1 MNPKSTPAPSSF
13 MFPLRRAS
21 ALALFAAGLLFVVPL
36 LMAGP
41 ARADVG
47 VEKISRHAGTA
58 GEAVD
63 LTLGCGFCFPPCHG
77 PHGQPDGS
85 CMPGKALPPD
95 SFPISLVPIEKVPRP
110 YRCGPNALC
119 SPSVA
124 GAPRRS
130 PFSYLGLATPPGDG
144 GGKVPRYR
152 LHFEIPD
159 LQPGIYTFVIFCDGC
174 ARGKS
179 GSLIAN
185 PRGRPW
191 RLRIQ
196 PSVG

>member
-1 MNPKSTPAPSSF
+1 MNPRPTPALDSF
-13 MFPLRRAS
+13 AFPLRPAS
-21 ALALFAAGLLFVVPL
+21 VLALLAAGLLLAVAL
-36 LMAGP
+36 LTAGP
-41 ARADVG
+41 ARAAVG
-47 VEKISRHAGTA
+47 VEKTSRHAGTA
-58 GEAVD
+58 GETVD

-77 PHGQPDGS
+77 PHGQPDRT

-95 SFPISLVPIEKVPRP
+95 SFPISLVPIEKVPKP
-110 YRCGPNALC
+110 YPCGPNALC

-130 PFSYLGLATPPGDG
+130 PYSYLGLAKPPDNGE
-144 GGKVPRYR
+144 GKIPRYR

-159 LQPGIYTFVIFCDGC
+159 LRPGVYTFVIFCDAC

-179 GSLIAN
+179 GSLIAD
-185 PRGRPW
+185 PRARPW
-191 RLRIQ
+191 RLRVQ